1 MSYPWYTSAT
11 HLEVKTVLQKL
22 MVEIYTRLAHRYIKN
37 DLLHPLGWFL
47 KILIDTTIVFSDGT
61 CAIN

>member
-1 MSYPWYTSAT
+1 MV
-11 HLEVKTVLQKL
+11 HLSNPLGSKTVLQKL

-47 KILIDTTIVFSDGT
+47 KMLIDTILLEI
-61 CAIN
+61 ALIL

>member
-1 MSYPWYTSAT
+1 MV
-11 HLEVKTVLQKL
+11 HLSNPLGSKTVLQKL

-47 KILIDTTIVFSDGT
+47 KMLIDTIVSLQI
-61 CAIN
+61 ALVL